1 MRHSRRRLSRELGE
15 LQVEIEGYARGFGLD
30 FFDVIFEVLDY
41 EEINMV
47 ASYGGFPVR
56 YPHWKWGME
65 YERMQKSY
73 TYGLHRIYEMV
84 INNDPCYAYLLESN
98 TIVDQKTVMGHVY
111 AHCDFFKNNFCFDHT
126 SRKMMD
132 EMANHATH
140 IRRYMDRLGV
150 EKVENFID
158 ACLSLENLIDYN
170 APYLTR
176 KPSQPERRNTRSK
189 ALQSEA
195 EARADEAMFH
205 AVSAWQDEAGE
216 RPRNVGTL
224 GKIPNEREYM
234 ESYINPPAYLEEQRQ
249 KAAEKA
255 KERRKIPANAE
266 RDVLGF
272 LLEHA
277 PLQRW
282 QHDVLEMLRDEA
294 YYFAPQGMTKIMN
307 EGWASYWHSTIMTQK
322 ALRPSEFIDFAD
334 HHSGVVASQGMQLN
348 PYKLGIEL
356 YRDIEDRWNK
366 GRFGKDF
373 NECDDISARRRWD
386 THAGLGREKIMEVR
400 RLYKDITFID
410 EFLTLDFVREH
421 KLFSFGYN
429 KQHKRWEI
437 ESRQFAEVK
446 KQLLDSLT
454 NMSQPNIAVEDSN
467 FENRAELLLVHTH
480 EGADLDPS
488 FAAETLKNLF
498 VIWTRPVNIRTV
510 GEGKAMMLRFDGK
523 EYSEKNIESA

>member
-1 MRHSRRRLSRELGE
+1 MRPSRRRLSRELGL
-15 LQVEIEGYARGFGLD
+15 LQEEIEVYARDFGLD
-30 FFDVIFEVLDY
+30 FFDLIFEVLDF

-98 TIVDQKTVMGHVY
+98 TLVDQKTVMGHVY
-111 AHCDFFKNNFCFDHT
+111 AHSDFFKNNFCFDHT
-126 SRKMMD
+126 NRKMMD
-132 EMANHATH
+132 DMANHASH

-170 APYLTR
+170 SPYIARKSAPAKTR
-176 KPSQPERRNTRSK
+176 KPAPDRLAEGGIRDDAGSWPAEPDEGQARS
-189 ALQSEA
+189 AS
-195 EARADEAMFH
+195 D
-205 AVSAWQDEAGE
+205 
-216 RPRNVGTL
+216 

-234 ESYINPPAYLEEQRQ
+234 EAYINPPAYLKEQRQ
-249 KAAEKA
+249 KAAKKA
-255 KERRKIPANAE
+255 KARHKIPVEAE

-277 PLQRW
+277 PLKRW
-282 QHDVLEMLRDEA
+282 QHDILEMLRDEA

-322 ALRPSEFIDFAD
+322 ALKPSEFIDFAD
-334 HHSGVVASQGMQLN
+334 HHSGVVASSGHQLN

-366 GRFGKDF
+366 GRFGKAF
-373 NECDDISARRRWD
+373 NDCDDMAERRRWD
-386 THAGLGREKIMEVR
+386 THAGLGRQKIFEVR
-400 RLYKDITFID
+400 RMYNDITFID

-429 KQHKRWEI
+429 KDHKRWEI
-437 ESRQFAEVK
+437 ESREFAKVK
-446 KQLLDSLT
+446 KQLLDSMT
-454 NMSQPNIAVEDSN
+454 NMGQPNIVVEDAN
-467 FENRAELLLVHTH
+467 FENRAELLLVHQH
-480 EGADLDPS
+480 EGVDLDPN
-488 FAAETLKNLF
+488 FAAETLKNLY
-498 VIWTRPVNIRTV
+498 VIWSRPVNIRTI
-510 GEGKAMMLRFDGK
+510 GEDKAMMLRFDGQ
-523 EYSEKNIESA
+523 EYSEKQMENK